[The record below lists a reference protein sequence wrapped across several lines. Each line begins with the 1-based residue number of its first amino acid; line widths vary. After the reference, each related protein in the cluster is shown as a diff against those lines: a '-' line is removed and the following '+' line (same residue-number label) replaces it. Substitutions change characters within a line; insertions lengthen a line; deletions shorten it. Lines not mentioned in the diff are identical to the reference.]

1 MSAEV
6 LVIAGLDPAG
16 QAGLLADADA
26 VRAAGA
32 RPLLCAA
39 ATTIQT
45 SQGLR
50 GHFAIPAEVLERQI
64 LALVEEEGVAAVKLG
79 MLGSAENA
87 RMLADLLRRPPLASL
102 PWVID
107 PVLRASSGPRLFDGA
122 AAAYRRLSR
131 ENVVLTPNLAEAG
144 ALADRPAPR
153 EEAEMRACAAVLL
166 EAGAGAVVVK
176 GGHLEG
182 EALDLLCRPGA
193 SRRLRAPRHPVDRR
207 GTGCRLASTLAAR
220 LALGDPLE
228 EGLQTAKEAV
238 RHYLLEGKLP
248 RPPSAA

>member
-166 EAGAGAVVVK
+166 DARIPTSVPRSEEEAADRQTAGLPRSSLPQERRKA
-176 GGHLEG
+176 
-182 EALDLLCRPGA
+182 AYRPG
-193 SRRLRAPRHPVDRR
+193 S
-207 GTGCRLASTLAAR
+207 AR
-220 LALGDPLE
+220 ERCND
-228 EGLQTAKEAV
+228 
-238 RHYLLEGKLP
+238 H
-248 RPPSAA
+248 S